1 MEPITPAILVPIT
14 PAIQKSDAGGSEVQ
28 EQVEPHNKLKA
39 SLDNLVRNC
48 LQKRNDKTV

>member
-1 MEPITPAILVPIT
+1 MEPITSAILVPIT
-14 PAIQKSDAGGSEVQ
+14 QAIQKSEAGGSEVQ

-39 SLDNLVRNC
+39 NLGNLVRIC